1 MSEPVKTL
9 DGPWIDEF
17 YLKQLPKYD
26 PELYS
31 VRCMSAHTARLLF
44 RTAFNMLLFL
54 NQVVSYSIYGGRAW
68 DTIAIKVL
76 PDGKILL
83 IITVQPR
90 PEKNRMEVRFEPSS

>member
-68 DTIAIKVL
+68 DTIVINVL
-76 PDGKILL
+76 PNSSVMLKISVK
-83 IITVQPR
+83 TQA
-90 PEKNRMEVRFEPSS
+90 EKNRMDVKFEPC